1 MPTILHSVTSDNEN
15 SKVSI
20 TTNPRITKRSCY
32 DQITFALKIQKKKKK
47 LDQKKNIELNR
58 SKNDTNNFLCLLI
71 LTPDTCFAL
80 RSITLIKG

>member
-32 DQITFALKIQKKKKK
+32 DQITFALKIKKKKK

-58 SKNDTNNFLCLLI
+58 SKNDTNIFLCLLI